1 MWGNIK
7 LYAYGAVMFIITA
20 LGVWIKMLSE
30 QKKSLKKDNE
40 AKDQQIEQSEQHNE
54 QTQEARE
61 EEQTQS
67 QIASDGEEAKDEVE
81 AKVIEKIK
89 NSNISDV
96 KVTL

>member
-1 MWGNIK
+1 MFANVK
-7 LYAYGAVMFIITA
+7 MYLYGAVMFIITA
-20 LGVWIKMLSE
+20 LGVWVKMLSE

-40 AKDQQIEQSEQHNE
+40 AKEKELEQSEVHNKE
-54 QTQEARE
+54 TEEARE

-67 QIASDGEEAKDEVE
+67 EITTDGEQAKDEVE

-89 NSNISDV
+89 ESNVSDV